1 MHPSNKLPRFTLA
14 LTTAFTLSIVSAQ
27 ADFVIYS
34 QNFNGYSNGTPL
46 TSVPNWTDWSGNSV
60 PTIING
66 KVTVASGFDM
76 LLNMSDVFSHGTN
89 HVTIQFDQTSNP
101 QLENT
106 FGPGSASPP
115 DLNYN
120 QIMGVQHGQDG
131 ATQYLYTF
139 NQAPGSNDFITTQN
153 FTGEKHYLWD
163 LQKSGDDITWTALA
177 DTTSLIGGSGI
188 RTFTLTDP
196 RGLNTMEWYALG
208 GGGSTLDNLVITG
221 VVAAPEPTSIF
232 LLATGAVSLLTRR
245 TRQKLR

>member
-14 LTTAFTLSIVSAQ
+14 LTSAFTLSIVSAQ

-34 QNFNGYSNGTPL
+34 QNFNSYSNGTPL

-60 PTIING
+60 PTIISG

-76 LLNMSDVFSHGTN
+76 LLNMTDVFSHGTN
-89 HVTIQFDQTSNP
+89 HATIQFDQTSNP

-106 FGPGSASPP
+106 FGPG
-115 DLNYN
+115 
-120 QIMGVQHGQDG
+120 
-131 ATQYLYTF
+131 YLYTF
-139 NQAPGSNDFITTQN
+139 NQAPGSTDFITPQN

-163 LQKSGDDITWTALA
+163 LQKSGADITWTALA
-177 DTTSLIGGSGI
+177 DSTSLIGGSGV

-208 GGGSTLDNLVITG
+208 GDGSTLDNFVITG
-221 VVAAPEPTSIF
+221 VVPTPEPTSIF
-232 LLATGAVSLLTRR
+232 LLATGAVALLTRR